1 MPFVFVFAIIQSGMD
16 VAVNIISGSDGANG
30 GIPGA
35 GIYEADQ
42 VITMMIIGDHWMNI
56 ITDVFQFKAPSYY

>member
-1 MPFVFVFAIIQSGMD
+1 MTNYLCKKGHFPGK
-16 VAVNIISGSDGANG
+16 DGANG

-42 VITMMIIGDHWMNI
+42 VITLMIIGDHWMNI
-56 ITDVFQFKAPSYY
+56 ITDVF

>member
-1 MPFVFVFAIIQSGMD
+1 MTNYLCKKGHFPGK
-16 VAVNIISGSDGANG
+16 DGANG

-42 VITMMIIGDHWMNI
+42 VITLMIIGDHWMNI